1 MTDGTHLESTEE
13 AWIAKYRAA
22 LENVPA
28 EESRFTKIR
37 IMLGK
42 LRKAL
47 SLPFDRALG
56 RLKPEMQNPNTPT
69 GPALVA
75 QAMPMQPLPAMRS
88 SSRRPA
94 SVRRPAKKGSTT
106 TRTLQT
112 PTKRQVQ

>member
-28 EESRFTKIR
+28 KESRFTKIR

-42 LRKAL
+42 LRRAL

-56 RLKPEMQNPNTPT
+56 RLKPEMQNPNTPA
-69 GPALVA
+69 GPVVVA

-88 SSRRPA
+88 SRRPT
-94 SVRRPAKKGSTT
+94 SIRRPAKKGSTT

-112 PTKRQVQ
+112 PTKRQVH